1 MNIIIKKRE
10 EANIS
15 YEQIVDLMHA
25 SFEERLQQGLNFTCS
40 FMTVDQYKEKNSDAI
55 IFVAIDEENGN
66 LMGAAVV
73 HIKRDEKKVLHGYNE
88 YMSVSPKAKRC
99 GIGTMLEHAREEVC
113 KKAGCD
119 YMMCDTAVGAVSS
132 VKYHLKNGYKIV
144 GLRSFAS
151 TNYYSYLFRKQL
163 IPSKFWSN
171 SLFCKMVYI
180 KSAVIERIKHKQ
192 DGSKTLF
199 ALICSRMLGKK

>member
-10 EANIS
+10 EANVS

-40 FMTVDQYKEKNSDAI
+40 SMTVEEYKNRNSDAI
-55 IFVAIDEENGN
+55 IYVAIDDEHN

-73 HIKRDEKKVLHGYNE
+73 HVKRDKKNILYGYNE
-88 YMSVSPKAKRC
+88 YACVSPKAKRC
-99 GIGTMLEHAREEVC
+99 GIGSMLLEARESAC
-113 KKAGCD
+113 KRAGCD
-119 YMMCDTAVGAVSS
+119 YMVSDTAVGAVSS

-163 IPSKFWSN
+163 TPSKFWNN
-171 SLFCKMVYI
+171 SFLCKMVFV
-180 KSAVIERIKHKQ
+180 KSALIEKMKHKQ
-192 DGSKTLF
+192 DGTKTRL
-199 ALICSRMLGKK
+199 ALICSRLVKK